1 MFLDL
6 LGFTAILVD
15 FQFRAEKMGAPG
27 WMIGAILASSFIVQ
41 TLVSPA
47 WGRAGDKW
55 GRRPV
60 FLICCLF
67 SVSSM
72 VMYAF
77 APSLIFLLVSRIFSG
92 LGAANTAVAQ
102 AVITDSWSGEER
114 TTALGRL
121 SAAQTLGMVLGPAA
135 GGYAMHYFGSSS
147 AALGAACLSLIGCL
161 AAFFFGEFRPG
172 NFAVAERKYGFLALV
187 REFPNVLPL
196 FLGAVTAWFSL
207 AMLEGTFGR
216 LINRTLGLGK
226 REFGLIFA
234 FESVVWVLV
243 SAFLLAPILKL
254 GYEKR
259 TLSYSYILMGIGLAL
274 FPFAPSLLLLFGC
287 SLLYALGQ
295 GFASPAVNALCSKEA
310 GEDRQG
316 ELFGLLQ
323 GARSIGFVLG
333 PILGG
338 ALFDL
343 YHPGPYVVAG
353 LACAAAAYVVQIP
366 PRQAAAKAV

>member
-15 FQFRAEKMGAPG
+15 FQFRAERMQAPG

-47 WGRAGDKW
+47 WGRASDKW
-55 GRRPV
+55 GRKPV

-67 SVSSM
+67 SAGSM
-72 VMYAF
+72 VVYAL
-77 APSLIFLLVSRIFSG
+77 APSLIFLLLSRIFSG
-92 LGAANTAVAQ
+92 IGAANTAVAQ
-102 AVITDSWSGEER
+102 AVVTDSWSGEER
-114 TTALGRL
+114 TAALGRL

-135 GGYAMHYFGSSS
+135 GGFAMHQLGSTT
-147 AALGAACLSLIGCL
+147 ASLIAASLSFLGCL
-161 AAFFFGEFRPG
+161 LAFFWGDFKSGQLE
-172 NFAVAERKYGFLALV
+172 VTERKYGFLSLV
-187 REFPNVLPL
+187 KEFPSVLPL

-216 LINRTLGLGK
+216 LIGRTLGLGE

-234 FESVVWVLV
+234 FESVVWVGV
-243 SAFLLAPILKL
+243 SAFLLTPILKL
-254 GYEKR
+254 GKEKR
-259 TLSYSYILMGIGLAL
+259 TLSFSYILMGIGLAL

-287 SLLYALGQ
+287 SFLYALGQ

-343 YHPGPYVVAG
+343 YHPGPYLVAG
-353 LACAAAAYVVQIP
+353 LACAAAALVVQIP
-366 PRQAAAKAV
+366 VRKAAA

>member
-1 MFLDL
+1 M
-6 LGFTAILVD
+6 
-15 FQFRAEKMGAPG
+15 QAPG

-47 WGRAGDKW
+47 WGRASDKW

-60 FLICCLF
+60 FLVCCLL
-67 SVSSM
+67 SASSM
-72 VMYAF
+72 VVYAL
-77 APSLIFLLVSRIFSG
+77 APSLIFLLLSRILSG
-92 LGAANTAVAQ
+92 LGGANTAIAQ

-114 TTALGRL
+114 TQALGRL
-121 SAAQTLGMVLGPAA
+121 NAAQTLGMVLGPAA
-135 GGYAMHYFGSSS
+135 GGFAMHYLGSTTGALI
-147 AALGAACLSLIGCL
+147 AAGLSLVGCL
-161 AAFFFGEFRPG
+161 AAFFWGEFRPG
-172 NFAVAERKYGFLALV
+172 QLEITERKYGFFALV

-216 LINRTLGLGK
+216 LINRTLGLGE

-234 FESVVWVLV
+234 FESVVWVGV

-254 GYEKR
+254 GRQKR
-259 TLSYSYILMGIGLAL
+259 TLSFSYILMGIGLAL
-274 FPFAPSLLLLFGC
+274 TPFAPSLFLLFGC

-295 GFASPAVNALCSKEA
+295 GFASPAVNALCSEEA

-316 ELFGLLQ
+316 EVFGLLQ

-338 ALFDL
+338 ALFDF
-343 YHPGPYVVAG
+343 YHPGPYLVAG
-353 LACAAAAYVVQIP
+353 LACAAAALVVQIP
-366 PRQAAAKAV
+366 ARRAAA